1 MANEKLIKEIRLS
14 LENVEV
20 RSSESENSPMII
32 EGYPIVFGKEQY
44 IFDGKRSFYE
54 QIDKNAFA
62 NADMSDVCLKYNH
75 NDNVLIL
82 ARTRN
87 GSLKLSIDEHGVF
100 MRAELIDTTTNVDV
114 YKMVKSELLKEG
126 SFAFT
131 VRNKKE
137 ERRADG
143 TVLRNIL
150 EIGKLFD
157 VSICPNGAYGDM
169 TEIYAR
175 SCDLVETINNTVET
189 ETSENSVNLNLI
201 RLRNKNKIIFT
212 KRSLINGK

>member
-1 MANEKLIKEIRLS
+1 MANKKLLKELRLNF
-14 LENVEV
+14 ENVEV
-20 RSSESENSPMII
+20 RSEGENSPMII
-32 EGYPIVFGKEQY
+32 EGYPVVFDKEQF

-54 QIDKNAFA
+54 KIDKHAFD

-87 GSLKLSIDEHGVF
+87 DSLKLSIDEHGLF
-100 MRAELIDTTTNVDV
+100 MRAELIDTTTNIDV

-131 VRNKKE
+131 VKDKTE

-143 TVLRNIL
+143 AVLRNIL

-157 VSICPNGAYGDM
+157 VSAVSYPQNDW
-169 TEIYAR
+169 TEISAR
-175 SCDLVETINNTVET
+175 KHIDGVIDEVET
-189 ETSENSVNLNLI
+189 ERLKAEE
-201 RLRNKNKIIFT
+201 LRNQLQKQKDDLLNRIKGLR
-212 KRSLINGK
+212 KD

>member
-1 MANEKLIKEIRLS
+1 MANKKLLKELRLNF
-14 LENVEV
+14 ENVEV
-20 RSSESENSPMII
+20 RSEGENSPMII
-32 EGYPIVFGKEQY
+32 EGYPVVFDKEQF

-54 QIDKNAFA
+54 KIDKHAFD

-87 GSLKLSIDEHGVF
+87 DSLKLSIDEHGLF
-100 MRAELIDTTTNVDV
+100 MRAELIDTTTNIDV

-131 VRNKKE
+131 VKDKTE

-143 TVLRNIL
+143 AVLRNIL

-189 ETSENSVNLNLI
+189 ETSGNEAEINLYRLRAKTKINLI
-201 RLRNKNKIIFT
+201 
-212 KRSLINGK
+212 KRSISQ